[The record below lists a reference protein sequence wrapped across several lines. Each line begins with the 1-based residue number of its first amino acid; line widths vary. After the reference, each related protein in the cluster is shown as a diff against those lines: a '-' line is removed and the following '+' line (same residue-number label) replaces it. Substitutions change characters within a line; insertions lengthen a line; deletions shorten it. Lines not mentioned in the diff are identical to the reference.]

1 MSYDAPPDLLVD
13 WGGKYLLPILYPL
26 NAFGV
31 SMSSPVLKNMTM
43 ATLEPSTR

>member
-1 MSYDAPPDLLVD
+1 MSYDAPPDLLVG

-31 SMSSPVLKNMTM
+31 SMSSPVFKKYDYGNLRT
-43 ATLEPSTR
+43 